1 MPLRLIEVVVPS
13 AATPRVAALFDEQFL
28 LGSWNERLAD
38 EIDLIRFLVPA
49 ERANQLLDELE
60 GRFSAEPG
68 FRVMLF
74 SVEATLPRPAEPEQ
88 EKESD
93 SEEQPPPNPNQVSR
107 EELYAQ
113 ISECARMTPV
123 YLTTVVLATF
133 VAMVGL
139 LRNET
144 AAIIGAMVLAPLLG
158 PNVALALAT
167 TLGDLKL
174 GWGALRT
181 AVAGFVLCFL
191 LSLIIGLAFPA
202 DPEIPALA
210 SRTRVGLG
218 DVVIALSAGIAGG
231 LAFTTAA
238 PASLVGVMVAV
249 SLLPPL
255 VVCGLLFGA
264 GHHQQAFGA
273 LALVTTNVICV
284 NLAGV
289 VTFLALG
296 VRPRTWWESNRAR
309 TATRI
314 AVTIW
319 IVLLLCL
326 VLLHSG
332 WFFELS
338 YHRR

>member
-49 ERANQLLDELE
+49 ERANQLLDEL
-60 GRFSAEPG
+60 
-68 FRVMLF
+68 LF

-181 AVAGFVLCFL
+181 AVAGL